1 MPFRLLMCNLPDK
14 CMLQTRLI
22 RTSFNKLLA
31 CFPRKASFPA
41 TKISIKIN
49 PSSKKKKVVK
59 FSLKYFRNLIS
70 RLSWG
75 VWKQPESLS
84 PEGRPK
90 TGSLNQCQQCA
101 SIRVPMGTK
110 QEWSMFSESIKAPVR
125 GVSMLI
131 THSSRK
137 TLSKSAKNEA
147 MRCEQ
152 VPSTKWH
159 AVHNSNYDIY
169 AHYTQ

>member
-1 MPFRLLMCNLPDK
+1 MHAPDK
-14 CMLQTRLI
+14 INKDIIQQITCLLPQKSVFPCHQNQHKNK
-22 RTSFNKLLA
+22 SFL
-31 CFPRKASFPA
+31 
-41 TKISIKIN
+41 
-49 PSSKKKKVVK
+49 KKKKKLLK

-90 TGSLNQCQQCA
+90 TGSINQCQQCA

-110 QEWSMFSESIKAPVR
+110 QEWSMFSESIKTPVR
-125 GVSMLI
+125 GVSKRI

-147 MRCEQ
+147 MKYEQ

-159 AVHNSNYDIY
+159 VVHKSKYDIY
-169 AHYTQ
+169 THYTQ